1 MRRFV
6 PFVPFQLVPAGALR
20 TLARLVGTALVAL
33 AILVRPASG
42 QNPPADTTHPAARRT
57 VEFSGFVLVNGFYSN
72 ARTNNS
78 DVPQLAEA
86 DTTGAAGSGGTIRQT
101 RLGVFVSEPDVLGST
116 FSGEVDVDFFGG
128 QQPSSGG
135 RTFPLLRM
143 RRALGTLQW
152 THAQLLFGQES
163 PLVAERSPRS
173 LASVG
178 FPDFAGAGNLWLW
191 LPQGRVTFETG
202 YTLRLALQAAVLAPA
217 AGVAQT
223 AFATQLDSAER
234 SKRPSFEGRLRI
246 GWGPSDDPSE
256 IAVGGH
262 LGWLKGLDS
271 TTGDTLLVSKA
282 VTVDARV
289 KIGFAEL
296 IGEAY
301 TGQALAGLGGGGI
314 GQSVGAGGVPVRTK
328 GGWGQ
333 LNIHPMPHVMFGG
346 GCGLDDPDDADL
358 PATGR
363 LRNFVCEGH
372 VEWRPPGPLAFG
384 FEYRR
389 LSTRYQSG
397 DFTASHL
404 NLAAGYR
411 F

>member
-6 PFVPFQLVPAGALR
+6 P
-20 TLARLVGTALVAL
+20 LVAL
-33 AILVRPASG
+33 AVLARPAPG
-42 QNPPADTTHPAARRT
+42 QNSPADTTHPATRRS
-57 VEFSGFVLVNGFYSN
+57 VELSGFVLVNGFFTN
-72 ARTNNS
+72 ARMNNS

-86 DTTGAAGSGGTIRQT
+86 DTNGVAGSGGSIRQT
-101 RLGVFVSEPDVLGST
+101 RLGVFVTEPDVLGGS

-128 QQPSSGG
+128 QEPSSGG

-143 RRALGTLQW
+143 RRAVGTVQW
-152 THAQLLFGQES
+152 AHAQLLFGQES

-191 LPQGRVTFETG
+191 TPQGRVTIETG
-202 YTLRLALQAAVLAPA
+202 YTLRLALQAAVLAPT
-217 AGVAQT
+217 AGSAQT
-223 AFATQLDSAER
+223 TFATQLDSAER
-234 SKRPSFEGRLRI
+234 TKRPALEGRLRL

-271 TTGDTLLVSKA
+271 ASGDTLLVSKA
-282 VTVDARV
+282 VTVDARI
-289 KIGFAEL
+289 KIGIAEL
-296 IGEAY
+296 IGEAF

-314 GQSVGAGGVPVRTK
+314 GQSTGAGGVPVRTK

-333 LNIHPMPHVMFGG
+333 LNLRPVRQFMFGG
-346 GCGLDDPDDADL
+346 GCGLDDPNDADV

-372 VEWRPPGPLAFG
+372 VELRPPGPLVFG
-384 FEYRR
+384 FEYRHF
-389 LSTRYQSG
+389 STRYQGG
-397 DFTASHL
+397 DFSASHL